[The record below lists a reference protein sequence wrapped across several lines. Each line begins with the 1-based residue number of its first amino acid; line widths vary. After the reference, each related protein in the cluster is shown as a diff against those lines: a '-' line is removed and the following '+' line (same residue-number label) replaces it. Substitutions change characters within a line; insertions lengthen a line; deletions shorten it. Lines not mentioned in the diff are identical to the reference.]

1 MRSTSRSGEG
11 EAIRRARRAALVAA
25 LVTTAIVIGAWI
37 AGDDPGA
44 PQSARPPA
52 TDDGVV
58 LAAEVAPT
66 APQPPADPN
75 FPSGDCQRAS
85 VVPGAVLGLGIPRP
99 ARLLQAGPE
108 RTVFDAAVACLEGV
122 TGTPPT
128 LRTQVPIDA
137 ARRTAPDDDEV
148 GELRAF
154 AALLATTGGP
164 GILSIRAHDFAR
176 CGRDGVPPSRE
187 VRELDPGV
195 PLGSCGYPTPAL
207 YAQLFAELRALVDA
221 VAPGAQLTWTAW
233 NEPDHPMF
241 TLLDGLGSEGAAR
254 RAGEYWAQA
263 AGQVGDQ
270 RVLAGEFSDQDPA
283 ELRALRRAFV
293 VGAGRTP
300 AAWALHP
307 YRDFTARAAQPGRTV
322 DEQFAADVAPAPVW
336 LTEVTTRLSGRRGMS
351 GDAPG
356 QFTRGGWLRAE
367 LERRPVK
374 AMLYLL
380 TPPDA
385 PRVAAGDTW
394 DSALA
399 DRQGRARPFICGLAA
414 LPPERC
420 LGDPAAFGG

>member
-1 MRSTSRSGEG
+1 MRSTSHNGEG
-11 EAIRRARRAALVAA
+11 NAARRARRAALVAA
-25 LVTTAIVIGAWI
+25 LATTAIVVAALILRDESPAP
-37 AGDDPGA
+37 PGGPA
-44 PQSARPPA
+44 P
-52 TDDGVV
+52 TNDGVV
-58 LAAEVAPT
+58 LAAEITPPT
-66 APQPPADPN
+66 TQPPATDPN
-75 FPSGDCQRAS
+75 FPSSDCQRAS
-85 VVPGAVLGLGIPRP
+85 AVPGTVLGLGIPRP

-108 RTVFDAAVACLEGV
+108 RAVFDAAVSCLEGI
-122 TGTPPT
+122 TGAPPT

-137 ARRTAPDDDEV
+137 ARRTAPEDDEV
-148 GELRAF
+148 GQLRAF

-164 GILSIRAHDFAR
+164 GILSIRSHDFTR
-176 CGRDGVPPSRE
+176 CGRRGEPASRE
-187 VRELDPGV
+187 VDALDPGV
-195 PLGSCGYPTPAL
+195 PLGACRYPTPRL
-207 YAQLFAELRALVDA
+207 YGQLFAELRALADA
-221 VAPGAQLTWTAW
+221 IAPGAQLTWTAW

-263 AGQVGDQ
+263 AGQIGDQ
-270 RVLAGEFSDQDPA
+270 RVLAGEFSDQDPS

-293 VGAGRTP
+293 IGAGRTP

-307 YRDFTARAAQPGRTV
+307 YRDFTARAALPGRSV

-336 LTEVTTRLSGRRGMS
+336 LTEVTARLSGRRGMS
-351 GDAPG
+351 GDAAG
-356 QFTRGGWLRAE
+356 QLTRGGWLRAE

-394 DSALA
+394 DSAIA

-420 LGDPAAFGG
+420 PGDPAAFGG